1 MRSFLLLFLLLIPCA
16 AFSSSKPDSLFDRLK
31 FEFTQ
36 KSVYDNQK
44 EQGIQKLKK
53 SLASISKSNYQT
65 QFNICLKLYDEYK
78 SFQYDSAYVYAG
90 KLQELSH
97 TLKDRSKEDYSKI
110 KIGFILISSGMF
122 KETFES
128 LRGVH
133 IHDLDNDTKI
143 EYYSLLTRAYYDV
156 ASYDN
161 DKIYSP
167 VYSQLANQYIDSAI
181 ALSKPDSYDKIY
193 LTGFKKRK
201 NGQGK
206 EASLDFHN
214 LLDNHQLTTHQYA
227 IVASTLSEISPDRNE
242 RMALLAKAAIS
253 DIRAST
259 KETVA
264 LLWLAQLLYKDGDT
278 ENVYLFLQ
286 QALNDAEF
294 YGARQRKIQINT
306 LLPIVASEKVNY
318 IERENTRFL
327 IFLASITVLTILV
340 VWFSINLFKQLKKVR
355 AKEKIIDDKNVQ
367 LEKINEKL
375 VEGTKIKEEY
385 IGYFFNV
392 ISGYILQLEKLKRS
406 IDMKLHAKKLDD
418 IQILIDRINIKK
430 ERDNLFYTF
439 DHVFIKIFPNFINS
453 FNALFK
459 PEDQIWPKE
468 DEVLTTDLRIF
479 ALIRMG
485 ITDTETIAKI
495 LEYSEK
501 TIYVYKMRIKAKAII
516 PGDDF
521 DHQIMAIKAVDPSN
535 SNTNKP

>member
-1 MRSFLLLFLLLIPCA
+1 MKSFLFWLLLLIPCA
-16 AFSSSKPDSLFDRLK
+16 AFSSSKTDSLFDRLK
-31 FEFTQ
+31 YELSQ
-36 KSVYDNQK
+36 KTVYDNQK
-44 EQGIQKLKK
+44 ELNIKQLKR
-53 SLASISKSNYQT
+53 SLAGSSKSNYQG
-65 QFNICLKLYDEYK
+65 QYSLCLKLYDEYK
-78 SFQYDSAYVYAG
+78 SYQYDSAYVYAS
-90 KLQELSH
+90 KLQQLSRA
-97 TLKDRSKEDYSKI
+97 LNDRSKEDYSKI

-128 LRGVH
+128 LKGIRVS
-133 IHDLDNDTKI
+133 DLDDNAKI

-167 VYSQLANQYIDSAI
+167 VYNQLANQYIDSAI
-181 ALSKPDSYDKIY
+181 ALSKPYSYDKVY

-206 EASLDFHN
+206 AASADFVN
-214 LLDNHQLTTHQYA
+214 LLNNYKLSTHQYA
-227 IVASTLSEISPDRNE
+227 IVASTLSEISTNPDE
-242 RMALLAKAAIS
+242 RIALLTKAAIS
-253 DIRAST
+253 DIKSST

-264 LLWLAQLLYKDGDT
+264 LLWLAQLLYKTGDT

-327 IFLASITVLTILV
+327 IFLGAITVLTLLV
-340 VWFSINLFKQLKKVR
+340 IWFAIILFKQLKNLR
-355 AKEKIIDDKNVQ
+355 HKEKIIDDKNIL

-375 VEGTKIKEEY
+375 TEGTKIKEEY

-406 IDMKLHAKKLDD
+406 IDMKLHAKKYDD
-418 IQILIDRINIKK
+418 IQIIIDKINIKK

-439 DHVFIKIFPNFINS
+439 DHVFIKIFPNFITA

-459 PEDQIWPKE
+459 EEDRIWPKE

-485 ITDTETIAKI
+485 ISDTETIAKI

-521 DHQIMAIKAVDPSN
+521 DHQIMAIKAVDASN
-535 SNTNKP
+535 SLNK

>member
-1 MRSFLLLFLLLIPCA
+1 MRGLLFLILLLIPYA
-16 AFSSSKPDSLFDRLK
+16 AFSSSKTDSLFDQLK
-31 FEFTQ
+31 NEFNQ
-36 KSVYDNQK
+36 KGVYDSQK
-44 EQGIQKLKK
+44 ESRIRELKY
-53 SLASISKSNYQT
+53 SLERTSKANYQN
-65 QFNICLKLYDEYK
+65 QFAICLKLYDEYK
-78 SFQYDSAYVYAG
+78 SYQYDSAYIYASRM
-90 KLQELSH
+90 LDLSRQ
-97 TLKDRSKEDYSKI
+97 LKDKAKEDYSKI

-128 LRGVH
+128 LRG
-133 IHDLDNDTKI
+133 IHVRDLDDNTKI

-167 VYSQLANQYIDSAI
+167 QYNQLANQYIDSAI
-181 ALSKPDSYDKIY
+181 ALTKPNSYDKIY

-201 NGQGK
+201 NGNGRD
-206 EASLDFHN
+206 AAVDFLE
-214 LLDNHQLTTHQYA
+214 LLNHHKLTMHQYA
-227 IVASTLSEISPDRNE
+227 IVASTLSEINTDSDE

-253 DIRAST
+253 DIRSST

-264 LLWLAQLLYKDGDT
+264 LLWLAQLLYKSGDT
-278 ENVYLFLQ
+278 ENVYMFLQ

-327 IFLASITVLTILV
+327 ISLTSITVLTLLV
-340 VWFSINLFKQLKKVR
+340 VWFSISLFKQLKKVR
-355 AKEKIIDDKNVQ
+355 TKEKIIDDKNIL
-367 LEKINEKL
+367 LEKINERL

-406 IDMKLHAKKLDD
+406 IDMKLHAKKYDD

-439 DHVFIKIFPNFINS
+439 DHVFIKIFPNFISS

-459 PEDQIWPKE
+459 EEDQIWPKE

-501 TIYVYKMRIKAKAII
+501 TIYVYKMRIKAKAIM

-521 DHQIMAIKAVDPSN
+521 DHHIMAIKAVDAS
-535 SNTNKP
+535 SNTRAK

>member
-1 MRSFLLLFLLLIPCA
+1 MRALLLLLLLVVPAA
-16 AFSSSKPDSLFDRLK
+16 AFSSSKTDSLFERLK
-31 FEFTQ
+31 NEFDR
-36 KSVYDNQK
+36 KSVYDGRK
-44 EQGIQKLKK
+44 EQNIRELKQ
-53 SLASISKSNYQT
+53 SLARTPGTDLQR
-65 QFNICLKLYDEYK
+65 QFAICLKLYNEYR
-78 SFQYDSAYVYAG
+78 SYQYDPAYVYASKMQQISRQLNDKG
-90 KLQELSH
+90 
-97 TLKDRSKEDYSKI
+97 KEDNSKI
-110 KIGFILISSGMF
+110 KIAFILLSSGMF

-128 LRGVH
+128 LKGIHV
-133 IHDLDNDTKI
+133 HDLDIDTKI

-167 VYSQLANQYIDSAI
+167 MYNKLANLYIDSAI
-181 ALSKPDSYDKIY
+181 ALSKPNSYDKLY

-201 NGQGK
+201 NGDGK
-206 EASLDFHN
+206 DAAADFLE
-214 LLDNHQLTTHQYA
+214 LLNHHQLTTHQYA
-227 IVASTLSEISPDRNE
+227 IVASTLSEITTDTQE

-253 DIRAST
+253 DIRSST

-264 LLWLAQLLYKDGDT
+264 LLWLAQLLYKSGDT

-306 LLPIVASEKVNY
+306 LLPIVASERVNY

-327 IFLASITVLTILV
+327 IFLSSVTVLALLV
-340 VWFSINLFKQLKKVR
+340 IWFAIGLFKQLKKVR

-439 DHVFIKIFPNFINS
+439 DHVFIKIFPNFISS
-453 FNALFK
+453 FNALFRE
-459 PEDQIWPKE
+459 EDQIWPKE

-485 ITDTETIAKI
+485 INDTETIAKI

-516 PGDDF
+516 PGDEF
-521 DHQIMAIKAVDPSN
+521 DHRIMAIKAVD
-535 SNTNKP
+535 TK